1 MRRFEAHDED
11 DLLRLHQDPEVAR
24 TLGGKRTRPEVQ
36 ELVARMLAHWDD
48 RGFGVWTMH
57 ERDTGAFVGRGGLAA
72 VTIEDRPEIEV
83 LYALMPPYWGQG
95 LATEFTAGAL
105 ACARDLLGLSEVIG
119 YTTTGNIASQR
130 VLENN
135 GFRLEG
141 EIFHA
146 GLPHLLYRCTLR

>member
-1 MRRFEAHDED
+1 MERFEAHDED

-36 ELVARMLAHWDD
+36 AMVARLVAHWDE
-48 RGFGVWTMH
+48 RGFGVWTIR
-57 ERDTGAFVGRGGLAA
+57 ERDTGAFVGRGGLSA
-72 VTIEDRPEIEV
+72 VTIEGRPEIEV
-83 LYALMPPYWGQG
+83 LYALMPPFWGQG
-95 LATEFTAGAL
+95 LATEFTAGSVE
-105 ACARDLLGLSEVIG
+105 CARTTLGLGEIIG

-135 GFRLEG
+135 GFGLEG

-146 GLPHLLYRCTLR
+146 GLPHLLYRRTL